1 MMNIIKQHSDMRN
14 VGSSINW
21 PRNYVQLDPTSYDVY
36 SVYES
41 EKHYLWCTG
50 QSESTLEKL
59 AVGFAFL
66 AAILVLCFSVL
77 VVF

>member
-1 MMNIIKQHSDMRN
+1 MNKNIVQSNMRN
-14 VGSSINW
+14 AGSNLNW
-21 PRNYVQLDPTSYDVY
+21 PRNYINSNPTSYDVY

-41 EKHYLWCTG
+41 EKHYLWCLG

-59 AVGFAFL
+59 AVGLAFV
-66 AAILVLCFSVL
+66 ACVLFVSFCVL

>member
-1 MMNIIKQHSDMRN
+1 MNIIKQQSKSLN
-14 VGSSINW
+14 VGSNSNW
-21 PRNYVQLDPTSYDVY
+21 PRNYITMNSASYDVY

-41 EKHYLWCTG
+41 EKHYLWCLG

-59 AVGFAFL
+59 AVGLAFG
-66 AAILVLCFSVL
+66 ACVLFVSFCVL

>member
-1 MMNIIKQHSDMRN
+1 MNKNIVQSNMRN
-14 VGSSINW
+14 VSSNLNW
-21 PRNYVQLDPTSYDVY
+21 PRNYVNSSSTKYDVY

-41 EKHYLWCTG
+41 EKHYLWCLG

-59 AVGFAFL
+59 AVGLAFV
-66 AAILVLCFSVL
+66 ACVLFVSFCVL

>member
-1 MMNIIKQHSDMRN
+1 MNIIKQHSNKLN
-14 VGSSINW
+14 VGSNSSW
-21 PRNYVQLDPTSYDVY
+21 PQNYVQLNSTSYDVY

-41 EKHYLWCTG
+41 EKHYLWCTD

-59 AVGFAFL
+59 AVAVCFVASVV
-66 AAILVLCFSVL
+66 VLCFSVL

>member
-1 MMNIIKQHSDMRN
+1 MSNINMQSRFSN
-14 VGSSINW
+14 VGSNLNW
-21 PRNYVQLDPTSYDVY
+21 PVNYVQMKPTSYDVY

>member
-1 MMNIIKQHSDMRN
+1 MNKNNIQSNMCN
-14 VGSSINW
+14 VGSNLNW
-21 PRNYVQLDPTSYDVY
+21 PQNYVQLDSTLYDVY

-41 EKHYLWCTG
+41 EKHYLWCIG

-59 AVGFAFL
+59 AVAACFL
-66 AAILVLCFSVL
+66 ASIVVLCFAVL

>member
-1 MMNIIKQHSDMRN
+1 MNIIKQQPQSLN
-14 VGSSINW
+14 VGSNSNW
-21 PRNYVQLDPTSYDVY
+21 PQNYVQLKRTSYDVY

-59 AVGFAFL
+59 AVAVCFVASVV
-66 AAILVLCFSVL
+66 VLCFSVL

>member
-1 MMNIIKQHSDMRN
+1 VNKNIVQSNMRN
-14 VGSSINW
+14 AGSNLNW
-21 PRNYVQLDPTSYDVY
+21 PQNYVQMNPTSYDVY

-41 EKHYLWCTG
+41 EKHYLWCLG

-59 AVGFAFL
+59 AVGLAFV
-66 AAILVLCFSVL
+66 ACVLFVSFCVL

>member
-1 MMNIIKQHSDMRN
+1 MNKNN
-14 VGSSINW
+14 VQSNMCNAGSNLNW
-21 PRNYVQLDPTSYDVY
+21 PRNYIQLNPTSYDVY

-59 AVGFAFL
+59 SVGFAFI
-66 AAILVLCFSVL
+66 AAVLVLCFAVL

>member
-1 MMNIIKQHSDMRN
+1 MNKNIVQSNMRN
-14 VGSSINW
+14 ASSNLNW
-21 PRNYVQLDPTSYDVY
+21 PQNYVQMNPTSYDVY

-41 EKHYLWCTG
+41 EKHYLWCTE

-59 AVGFAFL
+59 AVAFAFG
-66 AAILVLCFSVL
+66 ASILVLCFCAF

>member
-1 MMNIIKQHSDMRN
+1 MNIIKAQSNMCN
-14 VGSSINW
+14 VGSNSSW
-21 PRNYVQLDPTSYDVY
+21 PQNYVRLDLTSYDVY

-59 AVGFAFL
+59 AVAVCFVASVV
-66 AAILVLCFSVL
+66 VLCFSVL

>member
-1 MMNIIKQHSDMRN
+1 MNTINAQSNICN
-14 VGSSINW
+14 VGSNLNW

>member
-1 MMNIIKQHSDMRN
+1 VQSNMRN
-14 VGSSINW
+14 VSSNLNW
-21 PRNYVQLDPTSYDVY
+21 PRNYVNSSSTKYDVY

-41 EKHYLWCTG
+41 EKHYLWCTD

-59 AVGFAFL
+59 AVAVCFVAS
-66 AAILVLCFSVL
+66 IVVLCFSVL

>member
-1 MMNIIKQHSDMRN
+1 MNIIKQQSKSLN
-14 VGSSINW
+14 VGSNSNW
-21 PRNYVQLDPTSYDVY
+21 PQNYITMNSASYDVY

-41 EKHYLWCTG
+41 EKHYLWCLG

-59 AVGFAFL
+59 AVGLAFG
-66 AAILVLCFSVL
+66 ACVLFVSFCVL

>member
-1 MMNIIKQHSDMRN
+1 MMKSRNLN
-14 VGSSINW
+14 VGSNINW
-21 PRNYVQLDPTSYDVY
+21 PQNFVQLHPTSYDVY

-50 QSESTLEKL
+50 QSESILERL
-59 AVGFAFL
+59 TVAVCFIASV
-66 AAILVLCFSVL
+66 LVLCFCVL

>member
-1 MMNIIKQHSDMRN
+1 VKQIMMQSNSLN
-14 VGSSINW
+14 VGSNANW
-21 PRNYVQLDPTSYDVY
+21 PRNYITMNPTSYDVY
-36 SVYES
+36 RVNES

-59 AVGFAFL
+59 AVAFAFG
-66 AAILVLCFSVL
+66 ASILVLCFCAF

>member
-1 MMNIIKQHSDMRN
+1 MNIIKQQPQNLN
-14 VGSSINW
+14 VGSNSNW
-21 PRNYVQLDPTSYDVY
+21 PQNYVQLKRTSYDVY

-59 AVGFAFL
+59 AVAVCFVASVV
-66 AAILVLCFSVL
+66 VLCFSVL

>member
-1 MMNIIKQHSDMRN
+1 MNIIKQQPQSLN
-14 VGSSINW
+14 VGSNSNW
-21 PRNYVQLDPTSYDVY
+21 PRNYITLNPTSYDVY

-59 AVGFAFL
+59 AVAVCFVASVV
-66 AAILVLCFSVL
+66 VLCFSVL

>member
-1 MMNIIKQHSDMRN
+1 MNIIKQQSMSLN
-14 VGSSINW
+14 VGSNSNW
-21 PRNYVQLDPTSYDVY
+21 PQNYITMNSASYDVY

-41 EKHYLWCTG
+41 EKHYLWCLG

-59 AVGFAFL
+59 AVGLAFG
-66 AAILVLCFSVL
+66 ACVLFVSFCVL